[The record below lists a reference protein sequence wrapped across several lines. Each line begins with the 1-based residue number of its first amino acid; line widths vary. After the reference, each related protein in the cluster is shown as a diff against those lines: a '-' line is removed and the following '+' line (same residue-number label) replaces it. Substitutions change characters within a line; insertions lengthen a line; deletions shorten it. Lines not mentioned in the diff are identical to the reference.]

1 MGFRLLTKSGEKGL
15 INLGKLVPGV
25 GAVIG
30 GSLDLIKTKTIGK
43 RAYQYSP

>member
-1 MGFRLLTKSGEKGL
+1 M

-30 GSLDLIKTKTIGK
+30 RSLDLIKTKTTGK